1 MEQVFDVH
9 SLSPGDKI
17 VSIYDGKVEILEF
30 LCIHPH
36 NDKYSLFLN
45 RLNDGTPKFYNE
57 RLRKESWYL
66 FKDTKDMWNNI
77 KNLRRR
83 WLLEELKRL
92 DG

>member
-1 MEQVFDVH
+1 M
-9 SLSPGDKI
+9 
-17 VSIYDGKVEILEF
+17 
-30 LCIHPH
+30 
-36 NDKYSLFLN
+36 
-45 RLNDGTPKFYNE
+45 PKFYNE

>member
-17 VSIYDGKVEILEF
+17 VSIDDGRVEILEF
-30 LCIHPH
+30 LCIHPNH
-36 NDKYSLFLN
+36 DKYSLFLN
-45 RLNDGTPKFYNE
+45 RLDDGTPKFYNE

-83 WLLEELKRL
+83 WLLEELKKL

>member
-17 VSIYDGKVEILEF
+17 VSITDGRVEILEF

-66 FKDTKDMWNNI
+66 FKDTKDMWDKI

>member
-1 MEQVFDVH
+1 MKQIYDIHF
-9 SLSPGDKI
+9 LSPGYKI
-17 VSIYDGKVEILEF
+17 ISINNGSTEILEF

-45 RLNDGTPKFYNE
+45 HLKDGTPKFYNE
-57 RLRKESWYL
+57 RLRNEDWYL
-66 FKDTKDMWNNI
+66 FEDTKNMRNNI

-92 DG
+92 DS